1 MLNSPLQ
8 FREAGMRWAESSG
21 ESQGESWGDF
31 ISRSGRGGLRRIG
44 AFLAKIAVN
53 LWSAAKFAASL
64 LTGRTVAPLFF
75 KLAARNLFHDR
86 LRFAATITGIVFSM
100 VLVTVQMGLFVSFRT
115 MVTTMIDHAGA
126 DLWIM
131 PLGTKCFED
140 PALLDERE
148 RFRALSV
155 EGVAEAVPVLVSFAQ
170 WHVPS
175 GGTTPVLLIGSDRNE
190 LSLQPWNIV
199 AGDPSDLA
207 TPDAIAIDRSYFER
221 LGTTGLGDTVEIR
234 DLRAKIRLVTEGIRS
249 FTTTPFV
256 FAPLDRARSYAGIAP
271 NKATYLLVRLQAGAD
286 AQTVRTRLNQSLA
299 KAEALTPDAFRNRSR
314 SFWLFGTGAGAALF
328 AGAFLGMIVGVIIVA
343 QTLYAS
349 TKEFAN
355 EFATLRA
362 IGSSS
367 RYIYTVIVIQA
378 LISAAVGF
386 GIAAAIGMIIVKV
399 TADSAL
405 PVLIPAGLL
414 AALFFLTVAMCVFS
428 AIAAIVHVMR
438 TDPAV
443 VFTR

>member
-1 MLNSPLQ
+1 MT
-8 FREAGMRWAESSG
+8 RVE
-21 ESQGESWGDF
+21 F
-31 ISRSGRGGLRRIG
+31 ISVSRQGLRGGLRRLREFTARTLIYLWRG
-44 AFLAKIAVN
+44 AAFAV
-53 LWSAAKFAASL
+53 SL
-64 LTGRTVAPLFF
+64 LTGRKIAPLFF

-86 LRFAATITGIVFSM
+86 LRLAATITGILFSV
-100 VLVTVQMGLFVSFRT
+100 VLVTVQMGLFVSFGT
-115 MVTTMIDHAGA
+115 MVTTMIDHASA

-155 EGVAEAVPVLVSFAQ
+155 PGVAEAVPVLVSFAE
-170 WHVPS
+170 WHVPT

-190 LSLQPWNIV
+190 LGLQPWNIV
-199 AGDPSDLA
+199 SGDLHDLSI
-207 TPDAIAIDRSYFER
+207 PDAIAVDRSYFER
-221 LGTTGLGDTVEIR
+221 LGTSGLGDTVEIR
-234 DLRAKIRLVTEGIRS
+234 DLKAKIRLVTQGIRS

-256 FAPLDRARSYAGIAP
+256 FTPLGRARSYAGISA
-271 NKATYLLVRLQAGAD
+271 NKATYLLVRLQGGAD
-286 AQTVRTRLNQSLA
+286 TESVRTHLNQTLA
-299 KAEALTPDAFRNRSR
+299 KAEALTPDAFRSRSR

-328 AGAFLGMIVGVIIVA
+328 AGALLGVIVGIVIVA

-349 TKEFAN
+349 TKEFSN

-378 LISAAVGF
+378 LTSAAIGF
-386 GIAAAIGMIIVKV
+386 GVAAAIGKVIVKA

-405 PVLIPAGLL
+405 PVLIPAGLMIS
-414 AALFFLTVAMCVFS
+414 LFLLTVAMCVVS

>member
-1 MLNSPLQ
+1 
-8 FREAGMRWAESSG
+8 MRWGEASSESRGKSSG
-21 ESQGESWGDF
+21 ETAGKSRGEVISLSERGGRRRVGEF
-31 ISRSGRGGLRRIG
+31 ISWTAIG
-44 AFLAKIAVN
+44 
-53 LWSAAKFAASL
+53 LWSAVKFAGSL
-64 LTGRTVAPLFF
+64 LIGRKVAPLFF

-115 MVTTMIDHAGA
+115 MVATMIDHAGA

-155 EGVAEAVPVLVSFAQ
+155 PGVAEAVPILVSFAQ
-170 WHVPS
+170 WRVPS
-175 GGTTPVLLIGSDRNE
+175 GGTTPVLLIGSDRNA
-190 LSLQPWNIV
+190 LAPWNVV
-199 AGDPSDLA
+199 AGDPDDLA
-207 TPDAIAIDRSYFER
+207 VPDAIAVDRSYFGR
-221 LGTTGLGDTVEIR
+221 LGTTGLGDTVEIK
-234 DLRAKIRLVTEGIRS
+234 DLRAKIRVVTNGIRS

-256 FAPLDRARSYAGIAP
+256 FTPLDRARTYAGISA
-271 NKATYLLVRLQAGAD
+271 NKATYLLVRLQAGAN
-286 AQTVRTRLNQSLA
+286 AETVRARLNETLA
-299 KAEALTPDAFRNRSR
+299 KAEALTPDAFRSRSR

-328 AGAFLGMIVGVIIVA
+328 AGALLGMIVGIVIVA

-349 TKEFAN
+349 TKEFSH

-362 IGSSS
+362 IGSSA
-367 RYIYTVIVIQA
+367 RYIYTVIIMQA
-378 LISAAVGF
+378 LMSAVVGF
-386 GIAAAIGMIIVKV
+386 GIAAAIGMLIVKV

-405 PVLIPAGLL
+405 PVLIPPGLMV
-414 AALFFLTVAMCVFS
+414 ALFLLTVAMCVVS
-428 AIAAIVHVMR
+428 AIAAIVHIMR